1 MKPEP
6 NITLSIE
13 IESQIHSG
21 IQEFLEYNS
30 NWDQN
35 RVIQAGISLFL
46 SQNPQFIRS
55 ESYHACSQAYLHSI
69 CSYPN

>member
-30 NWDQN
+30 NRDQN
-35 RVIQAGISLFL
+35 RVIQASIS
-46 SQNPQFIRS
+46 
-55 ESYHACSQAYLHSI
+55 
-69 CSYPN
+69 

>member
-6 NITLSIE
+6 NITLSVE

-21 IQEFLEYNS
+21 IQEFLEDNS
-30 NWDQN
+30 DWDQN
-35 RVIQAGISLFL
+35 RVINTSVSLFL
-46 SQNPQFIRS
+46 IQNPQFIS
-55 ESYHACSQAYLHSI
+55 PKSYQACSQAYLHAI